1 METGT
6 LTDEGRWLAGAG
18 RVVAVWVVLGVAA
31 TVVLKTQIT
40 ATIQPWFLFCLGLG
54 GAGLLAPVY
63 GAVVYVIVLRRL
75 EKKTARGAV
84 LAAAV
89 LFVLSL
95 GFAAAVMSLLSA
107 LSALR

>member
-1 METGT
+1 MEEQAS
-6 LTDEGRWLAGAG
+6 DEGLWLAGAG
-18 RVVAVWVVLGVAA
+18 GVVAVWLVLGVAA
-31 TVVLKTQIT
+31 TAFFRAQIT
-40 ATIQPWFLFCLGLG
+40 ATIEPWFLFCLGLG

-63 GAVVYVIVLRRL
+63 GAVMYVIVLRRQ
-75 EKKTARGAV
+75 ERKTARGAV

-107 LSALR
+107 LSGVR